1 MSPTQVL
8 DKDHSPCEAQ
18 GRNARHSRLWLCSR
32 LLLTPDCT
40 STPSSPKVH
49 SVTLNK
55 PLT

>member
-1 MSPTQVL
+1 MSPTQAL
-8 DKDHSPCEAQ
+8 DEDHSPREAQ
-18 GRNARHSRLWLCSR
+18 GRNVRHSQPWLCGR